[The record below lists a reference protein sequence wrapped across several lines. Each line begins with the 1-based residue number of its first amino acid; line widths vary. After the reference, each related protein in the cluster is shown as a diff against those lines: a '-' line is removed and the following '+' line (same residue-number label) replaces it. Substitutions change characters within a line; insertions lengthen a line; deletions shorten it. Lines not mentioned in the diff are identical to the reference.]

1 MGKGRQMRV
10 QNELREI
17 EQGVIDLE
25 NGIWLLRSVIAMS
38 MDRSDN
44 EHITQALYGL
54 ERYLESNHNQLQQAF
69 EDAWNKDLA
78 AEVQEC
84 LN

>member
-1 MGKGRQMRV
+1 MMRV
-10 QNELREI
+10 QNELGEI
-17 EQGVIDLE
+17 EQGVIDLDS
-25 NGIWLLRSVIAMS
+25 GIWLLRSIIAAVPEQSTHQVQM
-38 MDRSDN
+38 
-44 EHITQALYGL
+44 ALYGL
-54 ERYLESNHNQLQQAF
+54 ERYLESNHNQLKQAF